1 MIATQR
7 KCEVCETYFTPR
19 TVKSIYCSQRC
30 SKVASRRRKSE
41 ALKQQRLESIVSEI
55 PENCDYISIQEAVA
69 MFRVGKDTIYRLIR
83 LGSIPSINM
92 GQRLTRLSKS
102 KLEELF
108 VKRKESLQ
116 ETLPK
121 KKQYSLEPEDCYTI
135 GEIAQKFL
143 LGEKTVYSH
152 IRKYSIPTRQIG
164 RFVYVP
170 KSEIDDLY
178 KNTKR

>member
-7 KCEVCETYFTPR
+7 KCEICGNYFTPK
-19 TVKSIYCSQRC
+19 TIKSIYCSQRC
-30 SKVASRRRKSE
+30 SKVASKRRKVE
-41 ALKQQRLESIVSEI
+41 LQKQQRLETIVAKI
-55 PENCDYISIQEAVA
+55 PENCDYISISEAVA

-83 LGSIPSINM
+83 NGVIPSINM

-102 KLEELF
+102 NL
-108 VKRKESLQ
+108 
-116 ETLPK
+116 ETLFSKREDLPHETVPK

-135 GEIAQKFL
+135 GEIAKKFHT
-143 LGEKTVYSH
+143 GEKTVYSH